1 MTVNAPIGQLTV
13 TSENSIYHSV
23 PVSASW
29 ALTGNVPGSFVCNA
43 ASGTLWQGS
52 TPCSGTQQIYFQL
65 PTDNDSYTIPTSTE
79 TTTVSG
85 YSFNSLEQVPIAE
98 KQNDGII
105 GWAQLSL
112 DNAFSTIANAD
123 QVTPTRTLTL
133 GPISTSAAFTIL
145 WMPDANMQITTGDDN
160 TVTLDSSNAATTPVT
175 VTNAGTPG
183 SAFTWSATAVT
194 TSGGNWLKTPSG
206 DSNPG
211 VVNGQSGD
219 ASDNATISFDPSVV
233 KNLPN
238 GTYYGTVTF
247 TGSDKNDNYNSIPSI
262 TVPVTLNVNNPV
274 TTSVSVTC
282 NPTTVLTN
290 GTSACS
296 AAVSGGGSNGV
307 TWTTNSGS
315 INASG
320 NYTAPGSA
328 GSATITACSTQ
339 STSVCGTTE
348 IAVNAVPTVSISA
361 TPQTITSGNT
371 TELSW
376 SSQYADSCN
385 ASSNPSS
392 GGWSGSKSTT
402 GNTNESPTSN
412 TTYTITCTG
421 PGGSASAST
430 NVTVNP
436 PAPLIS
442 LYTSSP
448 VITAG
453 GQTQLIWSSQ
463 YANSCSA
470 SSNPSSGGWSGSK
483 STGGND
489 NVSPPNSTT
498 YTLTCT
504 GSGGSATAST
514 NVTVNQPTVTGVAV
528 TCNPTAVLTK
538 GNSACSATVSG
549 TGNYSTGVTWK
560 ANFGS
565 VDANGNYTAPGTA
578 GSATITACSTQSGFT
593 STCGTAQITVNVPP
607 PGPVVT
613 LGVSPGNITLGQSVT
628 LTINTAN
635 VTSCTGSGDW
645 SGSQPTNGDVYETP
659 GSVGT
664 ATYNISCTGPGG
676 SATASAS
683 VVVNPVPAAGSIVV
697 TSENAD
703 DSSILVPASWDLM
716 GNVSGGIVCSAASGN
731 TLWQGTSCSGTQQTY
746 SGLPT
751 DNDSYTI
758 PQTETTAVPGYSFK
772 SVSPSP
778 AQTLASANPSTAFM
792 ILWIPDAN
800 VQISPGTVSLD
811 SSNAVTANVTVT
823 NTGAPASALAW
834 TATAATTGGGNWLV
848 APSGDTIPGVVN
860 GPSGNASDNATI
872 SFDSSVV
879 NQLANGTYKG
889 TVTFQVTDENDP
901 NNQIAPIT
909 VSVTLTVAG
918 VSQGYSCTS
927 DNQCVSTTTNPQYD
941 SLSSCNTACTSN
953 PPPPPAC
960 TLGVNCPVCNSSLT
974 ANPTSIVV
982 PESSNLSYSCSNVT
996 RCQISGASTGKFS
1009 TPTDVPANGN
1019 VSTTPSITTTYTLAC
1034 VNSNYAQNADNQ
1046 AVSSAT
1052 VTVKGSSYCEQNPN
1066 GVGCQ

>member
-1 MTVNAPIGQLTV
+1 
-13 TSENSIYHSV
+13 
-23 PVSASW
+23 
-29 ALTGNVPGSFVCNA
+29 
-43 ASGTLWQGS
+43 
-52 TPCSGTQQIYFQL
+52 
-65 PTDNDSYTIPTSTE
+65 
-79 TTTVSG
+79 
-85 YSFNSLEQVPIAE
+85 
-98 KQNDGII
+98 
-105 GWAQLSL
+105 
-112 DNAFSTIANAD
+112 
-123 QVTPTRTLTL
+123 
-133 GPISTSAAFTIL
+133 
-145 WMPDANMQITTGDDN
+145 
-160 TVTLDSSNAATTPVT
+160 
-175 VTNAGTPG
+175 
-183 SAFTWSATAVT
+183 
-194 TSGGNWLKTPSG
+194 
-206 DSNPG
+206 
-211 VVNGQSGD
+211 
-219 ASDNATISFDPSVV
+219 
-233 KNLPN
+233 
-238 GTYYGTVTF
+238 
-247 TGSDKNDNYNSIPSI
+247 
-262 TVPVTLNVNNPV
+262 
-274 TTSVSVTC
+274 
-282 NPTTVLTN
+282 
-290 GTSACS
+290 
-296 AAVSGGGSNGV
+296 
-307 TWTTNSGS
+307 
-315 INASG
+315 
-320 NYTAPGSA
+320 
-328 GSATITACSTQ
+328 
-339 STSVCGTTE
+339 
-348 IAVNAVPTVSISA
+348 
-361 TPQTITSGNT
+361 
-371 TELSW
+371 
-376 SSQYADSCN
+376 
-385 ASSNPSS
+385 
-392 GGWSGSKSTT
+392 
-402 GNTNESPTSN
+402 
-412 TTYTITCTG
+412 
-421 PGGSASAST
+421 
-430 NVTVNP
+430 
-436 PAPLIS
+436 
-442 LYTSSP
+442 
-448 VITAG
+448 
-453 GQTQLIWSSQ
+453 
-463 YANSCSA
+463 
-470 SSNPSSGGWSGSK
+470 
-483 STGGND
+483 
-489 NVSPPNSTT
+489 
-498 YTLTCT
+498 
-504 GSGGSATAST
+504 
-514 NVTVNQPTVTGVAV
+514 
-528 TCNPTAVLTK
+528 
-538 GNSACSATVSG
+538 
-549 TGNYSTGVTWK
+549 
-560 ANFGS
+560 
-565 VDANGNYTAPGTA
+565 
-578 GSATITACSTQSGFT
+578 
-593 STCGTAQITVNVPP
+593 
-607 PGPVVT
+607 
-613 LGVSPGNITLGQSVT
+613 
-628 LTINTAN
+628 
-635 VTSCTGSGDW
+635 
-645 SGSQPTNGDVYETP
+645 
-659 GSVGT
+659 
-664 ATYNISCTGPGG
+664 
-676 SATASAS
+676 
-683 VVVNPVPAAGSIVV
+683 
-697 TSENAD
+697 
-703 DSSILVPASWDLM
+703 M